1 MLTFTSNE
9 SVPFI
14 DVLCDTWLNAEKK
27 TRINYC
33 RKTHYVV
40 CIHIIQTVWGKKKK
54 NMRKLWPN
62 REQLDWSQ
70 LFVGFFFYFFAQ
82 VFSLFVLQ
90 KKCVKRLYAFSSAWS
105 LYYLGFFHYSHI
117 NCPFVQTVNDEN
129 CCNFF
134 FVENFPF
141 HLVWLDVF
149 YYNFS
154 LTRPWVIE

>member
-14 DVLCDTWLNAEKK
+14 DVLCDTWLNAEKI

-33 RKTHYVV
+33 RKTHYVCV
-40 CIHIIQTVWGKKKK
+40 HIIQTVWGKKKEYAK
-54 NMRKLWPN
+54 IVAEQRAAWLKSIICWFFFSTSLLKSSLYSYCRRNVWNVCMHLA
-62 REQLDWSQ
+62 QLDHSTIW
-70 LFVGFFFYFFAQ
+70 
-82 VFSLFVLQ
+82 
-90 KKCVKRLYAFSSAWS
+90 
-105 LYYLGFFHYSHI
+105 GFFHYSHI

-149 YYNFS
+149 YYDFS

>member
-40 CIHIIQTVWGKKKK
+40 CVHIIQTVWGKKKRICE
-54 NMRKLWPN
+54 NCGRTESSLIEVN
-62 REQLDWSQ
+62 YL
-70 LFVGFFFYFFAQ
+70 LVFFFYFFAQ

-134 FVENFPF
+134 LLEIF
-141 HLVWLDVF
+141 HFILYGLMFSIMIFHRLDHG
-149 YYNFS
+149 
-154 LTRPWVIE
+154 L